1 MYQQELSKMV
11 WLKQI
16 LISITGSF
24 LTSTKTNLLIVWA
37 RFEKERELKEK
48 TFLKK
53 GTIDII
59 IRLSLFLV
67 NKKKIHLFHHFN
79 IIFVHLFRFLTTNF
93 THLFRIFRA
102 FFVHL
107 FLFGLYNRILWKT
120 SLQGSTH
127 RFFIRKR
134 RDIYNTLNICHIFK
148 YLMCKF
154 DRV

>member
-1 MYQQELSKMV
+1 MRIKRWKRKRMYQQELSKMV
-11 WLKQI
+11 WSKQI

-48 TFLKK
+48 NILKK

-79 IIFVHLFRFLTTNF
+79 IIFVHLFRF
-93 THLFRIFRA
+93 
-102 FFVHL
+102 
-107 FLFGLYNRILWKT
+107 GLYNRILWKT
-120 SLQGSTH
+120 YLQGSTH
-127 RFFIRKR
+127 RIFIRKR

-148 YLMCKF
+148 YLMYKF